1 MALAIRFEGL
11 IEQGAVADQAE
22 LARLAFVSRARMT
35 QIMNM
40 TLLAPMIQDELLH
53 LPRTLAGRDAI
64 TESMIRPVVREVDWE
79 KQCAMW
85 SSLVDK
91 ASNTRQVCDT
101 NPTAN

>member
-40 TLLAPMIQDELLH
+40 TLLAPTIQDELLH
-53 LPRTLAGRDAI
+53 LPRKLAGRDAI
-64 TESMIRPVVREVDWE
+64 TESMIRPIVREVDWG
-79 KQCAMW
+79 KQSVMW
-85 SSLVDK
+85 SSLVEK
-91 ASNTRQVCDT
+91 TSNTRQVCDT
-101 NPTAN
+101 NPTSN